1 MTSRSL
7 RVLIVDDEPLGRQRI
22 EDLVARDPSIEI
34 AGTAADGAAAVRAI
48 RALRPDLVFL
58 DVQMPGMNGLDVIR
72 AVGPAEM
79 PATILVTAYDRH
91 ALEAFELAAIDYVVK
106 PFDDERFEEALRRA
120 RRLAGARDSHQLKER
135 LLALLQEPGLEVPSS
150 APTPTRPVLSLPDAK
165 GSWLERIA
173 VESRGKVKYV
183 QVRDIHYIMASG
195 PYAELYLADRRHLV
209 RVSMNTLEEQLDP
222 SRFMR
227 IHRSAIVR
235 LAMVDTLH
243 KGSGGD
249 YEVQLRSGVRLS
261 VGRSRREELERRLA
275 ASP

>member
-261 VGRSRREELERRLA
+261 VSRSRREELERRLA

>member
-1 MTSRSL
+1 MTSRTL

-22 EDLVARDPSIEI
+22 GDLVARDPSIEI

-106 PFDDERFEEALRRA
+106 PFDDERFEAALRRA
-120 RRLAGARDSHQLKER
+120 RRLVGATDAQQLKER
-135 LLALLQEPGLEVPSS
+135 LLALLHEPGLDAPS
-150 APTPTRPVLSLPDAK
+150 AVPTRARPVSSLPDAK
-165 GSWLERIA
+165 ESWLERIA

-183 QVRDIHYIMASG
+183 QVRDIYYITASG

-209 RVSMNTLEEQLDP
+209 RVSMNTLAEQLDP

-243 KGSGGD
+243 KGPGGD
-249 YEVQLRSGVRLS
+249 YEVQLRNGVRLS
-261 VGRSRREELERRLA
+261 VSRSRREELERRLA

>member
-183 QVRDIHYIMASG
+183 QVGDIHYIMASG

-243 KGSGGD
+243 KGPGGD
-249 YEVQLRSGVRLS
+249 YEVQLRNGVRLS
-261 VGRSRREELERRLA
+261 VSRSRREELEQRLA